1 MPLPIPIGWVN
12 DAPVP
17 VVEIV
22 SVGAEETTDVSVVG
36 KFPTAVPFG
45 FTPGLWPAGGALVVD
60 DETTPESSVGNRA
73 EAALDDAEG
82 DGEAAA
88 IGDGS
93 GDSEETL
100 FGGFNRLMFVC

>member
-1 MPLPIPIGWVN
+1 VP
-12 DAPVP
+12 AP

-22 SVGAEETTDVSVVG
+22 SVGADETTDVSFVG
-36 KFPTAVPFG
+36 KPPTAVPFG
-45 FTPGLWPAGGALVVD
+45 FTPGLWAAGGALVVPED
-60 DETTPESSVGNRA
+60 MTDESSVGNRA
-73 EAALDDAEG
+73 AALLADAGGEG

-100 FGGFNRLMFVC
+100 FRGFNPLIVVC

>member
-1 MPLPIPIGWVN
+1 MS
-12 DAPVP
+12 DAPAP

-22 SVGAEETTDVSVVG
+22 SVGAEETTELSVVG

-45 FTPGLWPAGGALVVD
+45 FTPVGGELAGAFVV
-60 DETTPESSVGNRA
+60 DETTDASSVGNFVA
-73 EAALDDAEG
+73 GAVAAADEDG

-93 GDSEETL
+93 GDSATVP
-100 FGGFNRLMFVC
+100 FC